1 MNYLIAFSI
10 TLLGLTSCQTNPNQT
25 QVQTLKQTD
34 LSQKLAEE
42 NVVLMDVRTPEE
54 VAQGS
59 IEGASLFIN
68 IYDTDFETQ
77 INKLDST
84 KTYVVYCRSGG
95 RSSKAANLMVKNGF
109 KSVYN
114 LEGGITAYTGTIK
127 K

>member
-10 TLLGLTSCQTNPNQT
+10 ALLGLTSCQTNPNQT